1 MRNVLHFNETQTF
14 NPAVKTQNPMS
25 TYTQPQ
31 TVPVATSTTNY
42 VSTARALS
50 WGAIFAGS
58 VAALSAHL
66 LLTLLSLGI
75 GLQTAQPLTNDN
87 VAADITL
94 AAGISWSVSALIALW
109 IGGWVAARFADVAN
123 HRVGRLHGFV
133 VWSLAT
139 VVTFASFS
147 LGAGALASGAAK
159 LAGKTVSVAGVSAGA
174 ATGAAAPAAGDA
186 FQSFTQGNGGIV
198 SSFLDEVT
206 PAQNGRDGQINQ
218 ARARRE
224 IGWSLYRLFA
234 QEGGSA
240 STENRTALAQTI
252 AQTTGRSQADS
263 ERLVNDWVTS
273 YDRAKQELQA
283 KKEMAE
289 QKAREAADKA
299 ADVATKTAIWT
310 FIAFIVGAGAAI
322 WGGQMGAKR
331 WWNAEYPEVSR
342 HPFPQS

>member
-1 MRNVLHFNETQTF
+1 
-14 NPAVKTQNPMS
+14 MS

-31 TVPVATSTTNY
+31 AVPVAVSAPTTSFI
-42 VSTARALS
+42 SSARALS

-87 VAADITL
+87 VAADITV
-94 AAGISWSVSALIALW
+94 AAGISWTISALIALW

-139 VVTFASFS
+139 VVTFASFT
-147 LGAGALASGAAK
+147 LGAGALASGTAK
-159 LAGKTVSVAGVSAGA
+159 LAGKTLSVAGAGVGA
-174 ATGAAAPAAGDA
+174 AAGAAAPAAGDA
-186 FQSFTQGNGGIV
+186 IQEFTQGNGGVV

-206 PAQNGRDGQINQ
+206 PAQNGQNGREGQVNV
-218 ARARRE
+218 AKARRE
-224 IGWSLYRLFA
+224 ISWSLYRLFA
-234 QEGGSA
+234 QEGGSS
-240 STENRTALAQTI
+240 STENRAALAQTI
-252 AQTTGRSQADS
+252 AQTTGRSQADA
-263 ERLVNDWVTS
+263 ERMVGEWVTS
-273 YDRAKQELQA
+273 YDRVKQELQA

-299 ADVATKTAIWT
+299 ADAATKTAIWT

-322 WGGQMGAKR
+322 WGGQVGAKR

-342 HPFPQS
+342 HPFPQP